1 MENSNNN
8 NNKISLGQS
17 GGKNRFRELST
28 DETTGKKQMS
38 CHTGSDKKSHKLWFE
53 INKWYS
59 EVSLLLPYVEL
70 IMQQQQQQPQSLP

>member
-17 GGKNRFRELST
+17 GGKIRFRELST

-38 CHTGSDKKSHKLWFE
+38 CHTDSDKKSHKLWFE

-70 IMQQQQQQPQSLP
+70 IMQQQQQPQSLP